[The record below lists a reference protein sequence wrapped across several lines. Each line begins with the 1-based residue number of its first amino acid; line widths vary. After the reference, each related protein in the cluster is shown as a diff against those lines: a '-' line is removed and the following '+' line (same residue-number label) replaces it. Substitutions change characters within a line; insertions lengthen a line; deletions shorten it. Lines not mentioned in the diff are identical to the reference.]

1 MGRAIVDQDKL
12 DAVAA
17 VLAEQRAEL
26 RARLSQVLRATLF
39 SRGASVLRAGQQDK
53 IVAGVIA
60 TFFTFLQNGTDS
72 EVTAQGAE
80 CASQGVAEQALLDFG
95 TILNQFCLEH
105 LTDTLLRRGWM
116 AVDKYHKTLL
126 HGFMVSR
133 EALILNAQEEIRE
146 ILQLTLNRR
155 SIQLQTA
162 AEISSVTASS
172 LSTEEILARSVD
184 LIRERFDFYYVGLFL
199 LDDLA
204 EYAVLRA
211 GTGEPGR
218 QMLAAAHKLATDESS
233 MIGWSITHR
242 EARIALDVG
251 MEASRFDN
259 PFLPQ
264 TRSEMALPLIAP
276 HGIIGAMTVQSDATS
291 AFSKDDITVLQTVA
305 NQLANAIANARSF
318 ARAQARYE
326 DLRNLQRTQTGQ
338 EWEKYRRAKE
348 VFGYTY
354 DLSQLK
360 PLDGPFMLVD
370 EALALPQTEIAAQ
383 VYRDEVNSWVTT
395 PITLHDEP
403 IGILRFE
410 GSEDEISWG
419 EDELEIITA
428 VRGQLAL
435 ALENRLLFEQTD
447 EALTDTR
454 NLYNLGRQINASQ
467 TTQDILTTLARG
479 LQPRQELE
487 RVDVGLLEPTSSP
500 QELHVIASWSR
511 EGPAAQP
518 GDRYLLAR
526 WQRIVDMVISEG
538 KFVAA
543 DVEQSPL
550 LDEVHLQV
558 YRRIG
563 IRGLVAYR
571 LEAREVAYGVVLLY
585 TKKPH
590 IFTQEELE
598 FYEAVTRTASVALEN
613 QLLLETTRAEVDRRA
628 FLNKVVMA
636 ASASLDADALM
647 HDVGQIVSQYLNMP
661 LLLWRWDGQQVYPVV
676 AYYDDGRELAVE
688 ELGLRLIEMPGVGA
702 AIRWKR
708 SLLWDFTKRAQA
720 GHIYF
725 MQLLSRL
732 QLKESFSVPLM
743 VRNEILGLITLGCQ
757 VGHPAID
764 ASERALLESIAVSM
778 GVALENANLY
788 QESLEIA
795 EQLKE
800 VDRLKS
806 EFLANMSHEL
816 RTPLNSIIGFSRVI
830 LKGIDGPLN
839 DMQRTDLSAIHES
852 GKHLL
857 NLINDILDLSKIE
870 AGKMEFFFES
880 VNLAEV
886 ARGVLSTAVA
896 LVKDKP
902 IELQRDFPDDF
913 PIVQADERRIR
924 QVILN
929 VVGNAAKFTE
939 EGFINISGERKGQD
953 EVVIAIADSGIGI
966 PKDKFDTVFNEFQQV
981 DSSSTRS
988 YGGTGLGLPVSKKF
1002 VEAHG
1007 GRIWFESE
1015 VDVGTTFY
1023 IALPIAGLA
1032 AEQLEGPVDAVER
1045 VPEERVVLMVDDDER
1060 VIMLFRRY
1068 LERDGY
1074 RVMALTRGEMVVAEA
1089 KRIQPYAI
1097 TLDILMP
1104 DKDGWQII
1112 QELKGDPE
1120 TANIPILVCS
1130 IVSDED
1136 KGLSLGATDY
1146 LIKPIVAEN
1155 LLESLERLTRVAE
1168 AYNILIVDDSASDR
1182 NLLRRILEE
1191 AGYAV
1196 REAAGG
1202 AAALTEIHVEL
1213 PDLVVLDLMMPEMDG
1228 FTVLENL
1235 RANEVTKHIPV
1246 IVVTA
1251 KELTA
1256 AEYEQL
1262 NLQAAALL
1270 EKGIFDQQQLLADIK
1285 RALAQL
1291 AGLAT
1296 SSQK

>member
-1 MGRAIVDQDKL
+1 AIADQDKL
-12 DAVAA
+12 GTVAA
-17 VLAEQRAEL
+17 VLAEHRPEL
-26 RARLSQVLRATLF
+26 QAWLYKVLRATLF
-39 SRGASVLRAGQQDK
+39 SQGSSVLRAGQQDK
-53 IVAGVIA
+53 IITGVMSA
-60 TFFTFLQNGTDS
+60 FFTFLQNGTGS
-72 EVTAQGAE
+72 EVTAQGE
-80 CASQGVAEQALLDFG
+80 KCASQGVAEQALLDFG
-95 TILNQFCLEH
+95 TTLNQFCLDH
-105 LTDTLLRRGWM
+105 LTDDLLRIGLM
-116 AVDKYHKTLL
+116 AADRYHKALL

-133 EALILNAQEEIRE
+133 EALVLSAQEEIRE
-146 ILQLTLNRR
+146 VLQLTLNRR

-162 AEISSVTASS
+162 AEISSVTALS
-172 LSTEEILARSVD
+172 LSTEEILERSVD
-184 LIRERFDFYYVGLFL
+184 LIRDRFDFYYVGLFL

-211 GTGEPGR
+211 GTGEAGR
-218 QMLAAAHKLATDESS
+218 QMLAAAHKLAAGESS
-233 MIGWSITHR
+233 MIGWCVTHR
-242 EARIALDVG
+242 EARIALNVG
-251 MEASRFDN
+251 MEAIRFDN

-276 HGIIGAMTVQSDATS
+276 HGIIGAMTVQSEITA
-291 AFSKDDITVLQTVA
+291 AFSEADITVLQTVA

-318 ARAQARYE
+318 TREQARYE
-326 DLRNLQRTQTGQ
+326 ELRNLQRTQTGQ
-338 EWEKYRRAKE
+338 QWEKYRRAKAI
-348 VFGYTY
+348 FGYTY
-354 DLSQLK
+354 DLSRLE
-360 PLDGPFMLVD
+360 PLDAPFMAD
-370 EALALPQTEIAAQ
+370 EAVDLPQIEIAAQ

-403 IGILRFE
+403 IGMFRFE
-410 GSEDEISWG
+410 GAAKDEISWG
-419 EDELEIITA
+419 EDELEIVAA
-428 VRGQLAL
+428 VRDQVAL
-435 ALENRLLFEQTD
+435 ALENRLLFERTD

-467 TTQDILTTLARG
+467 TTRDILTTLAQG
-479 LQPRQELE
+479 LKPRLELE

-500 QELHVIASWSR
+500 QELHVITSWSR
-511 EGPAAQP
+511 EGTAAQP
-518 GDRYLLAR
+518 GDRYLLER
-526 WQRIVDMVISEG
+526 WQRIVDMVTSEG
-538 KFVAA
+538 KFVTA
-543 DVEQSPL
+543 DVEQSQL
-550 LDEVHLQV
+550 LDEASLQV
-558 YRRIG
+558 YRRMG

-571 LEAREVAYGVVLLY
+571 LEARDTAYGIVLMY

-590 IFTQEELE
+590 AFAQEELE

-613 QLLLETTRAEVDRRA
+613 QLLLETTRAEAERRA
-628 FLNKVVMA
+628 FLNKVVTA
-636 ASASLDADALM
+636 ASASLDASDLM
-647 HDVGQIVSQYLNMP
+647 HDVGQIISQHLNMP
-661 LLLWRWDGQQVYPVV
+661 ILLWRWDGQQVYPVV

-688 ELGLRLIEMPGVGA
+688 ELGLRLIEMPGIGA

-708 SLLWDFTKRAQA
+708 SLLWDFTKRSQA
-720 GHIYF
+720 GHVYF

-764 ASERALLESIAVSM
+764 ASERVLLESIAVSM

-788 QESLEIA
+788 RESLEIA

-870 AGKMEFFFES
+870 AGKMEFFFEL
-880 VNLAEV
+880 VDLAKV
-886 ARGVLSTAVA
+886 ASGVLSTAVA

-902 IELQRDFPDDF
+902 IELQRDFPVDF
-913 PIVQADERRIR
+913 PLVQADERRIR

-939 EGFINISGERKGQD
+939 EGFISISGERKGKD

-966 PKDKFDTVFNEFQQV
+966 PKDKYDTVFSEFQQV

-1015 VDVGTTFY
+1015 IDVGTIFY
-1023 IALPIAGLA
+1023 MALPIAGLT
-1032 AEQLEGPVDAVER
+1032 AEQLAER
-1045 VPEERVVLMVDDDER
+1045 AEEEAAESTIEERVVLMVDDDER
-1060 VIMLFRRY
+1060 VITLFRRY
-1068 LERDGY
+1068 LEQDGY
-1074 RVMALTRGEMVVAEA
+1074 RVMALTHGEMVVAEA

-1097 TLDILMP
+1097 TLDILLP

-1112 QELKGDPE
+1112 QELKSDPE

-1130 IVSDED
+1130 IVSDAD
-1136 KGLSLGATDY
+1136 KGLSLGVTDY
-1146 LIKPIVAEN
+1146 LVKPIVAEN
-1155 LLESLERLTRVAE
+1155 LLESLDRLTRVVE
-1168 AYNILIVDDSASDR
+1168 AYNILIVDDSESDR

-1202 AAALTEIHVEL
+1202 AAALVGIHAEL
-1213 PDLVVLDLMMPEMDG
+1213 PDLVVLDLMMPEVDG
-1228 FTVLENL
+1228 FTVLENI

-1256 AEYEQL
+1256 AEHEQL

-1270 EKGIFDQQQLLADIK
+1270 EKGIFDQQQLLVDVK
-1285 RALAQL
+1285 RALEQL
-1291 AGLAT
+1291 AGST
-1296 SSQK
+1296 ISS